1 MQLEI
6 VKRGGDE
13 LGSFLKCE
21 LLEFEET
28 VANKDSNNFVAFE
41 IGEEPIG
48 IQSCVFSLIPQF
60 LMKIKWNLDKKS
72 TWIWILV
79 FAVWLVLLK
88 SVTVN

>member
-60 LMKIKWNLDKKS
+60 LMKIK
-72 TWIWILV
+72 
-79 FAVWLVLLK
+79 
-88 SVTVN
+88 